1 MPGTHFVT
9 FVADTRGKLTE
20 AIMAMQSSK
29 DMTTYLEAVGDSR
42 EIEAINMFSELQRWS
57 NGG

>member
-1 MPGTHFVT
+1 
-9 FVADTRGKLTE
+9 
-20 AIMAMQSSK
+20 MAMQSSK
-29 DMTTYLEAVGDSR
+29 DMATYLEAVGDSR